1 MYAGKLQ
8 LTFVNASLPYS
19 YERTE
24 EQARQQA
31 SSGDELRTSRKPSSR
46 INRFTWTLIPLDMS
60 IPEDKEVSG
69 WIRKAEIEKD

>member
-8 LTFVNASLPYS
+8 LTFVNASSPYS

-31 SSGDELRTSRKPSSR
+31 SSGDELRTSREPLSGN
-46 INRFTWTLIPLDMS
+46 NRFHWTLIPLNRS

-69 WIRKAEIEKD
+69 WIRKAGIEKD